1 MDIDEQFTGKKVT
14 VMGLGLLGRGV
25 GDVAFLAEHGAE
37 VLVTDLKDATVL
49 APSIAMLALY
59 PNITYVLGEHR
70 LEDFEGRDFI
80 LKAAGVPID
89 SPYIAHAREKGVA
102 IKMSAA
108 MFAELS
114 GVPMIGVTGTRGKST
129 VTHMID
135 HVLREVTEDAGTGGV
150 ILGGNVRGVSNL
162 QLLEDVGPDSLA
174 VFELDSWQ
182 LQGFGDAK
190 ISPQVA
196 VFTSFM
202 PDHMNYYLRTSERSE
217 RMNSFAS
224 ERGTEASSA
233 YHDALDAY
241 FADKAQIFLHQT
253 SKDVFVTTAQVFGE
267 ATAYAQKHGLTLGGE
282 VLLAD
287 VSALP
292 EDFSLAM
299 PGEHNRLNAALA
311 VEALRALSLPDELIF
326 AGLKTFRGVPG
337 RLELLGE
344 KKGVRIYN
352 DNNAT
357 TPEATVQGLR
367 AVAEGKNVVLIAG
380 GADKDLPLEVL
391 AREIGLHTKEVF
403 LIPGTGT
410 DKLTPLIPSARSVS
424 TLEEA
429 VARAFEAAENGD
441 VILFSPG
448 FASFGMFQNEYERN
462 DAFVALVRATL

>member
-1 MDIDEQFTGKKVT
+1 MPTHKEKLVFRPAFLYDSAMDIGQQFKGKKVT

-25 GDVAFLAEHGAE
+25 GDAAFLAAHGAE
-37 VLVTDLKDATVL
+37 VLVTDLKDATAL
-49 APSIAMLALY
+49 APSLTALAAY

-70 LEDFEGRDFI
+70 LEDFEERDFI
-80 LKAAGVPID
+80 LKAAGVPLD
-89 SPYIAHAREKGVA
+89 SPYIAHACEKGVPV
-102 IKMSAA
+102 KMSAA
-108 MFAELS
+108 MFAEIS

-129 VTHMID
+129 VTHMIH
-135 HVLREVTEDAGTGGV
+135 HVLSEVTEDTGTGGV

-162 QLLEDVGPDSLA
+162 QLLTDVGSDSLA

-182 LQGFGDAK
+182 LQGFGEAK
-190 ISPQVA
+190 LSPQVA

-202 PDHMNYYLRTSERSE
+202 PDHQNYY
-217 RMNSFAS
+217 
-224 ERGTEASSA
+224 
-233 YHDALDAY
+233 HDNLDQY

-267 ATAYAQKHGLTLGGE
+267 ATAYAYKHGLTLGGE
-282 VLLAD
+282 VVLAD
-287 VSALP
+287 VSVLP
-292 EDFSLAM
+292 EDFVLSM

-326 AGLKTFRGVPG
+326 SGLASFKGVPG

-344 KKGVRIYN
+344 YKGVRIYN

-357 TPEATVQGLR
+357 TPEATTQGLR
-367 AVAEGKNVVLIAG
+367 AVSDGKNVVLIAG
-380 GADKDLPLEVL
+380 GADKELLLDALV
-391 AREIGLHTKEVF
+391 REIAIHTKEVI

-410 DKLTPLIPSARSVS
+410 DKLAALVPFAQKVG

-429 VARAFEAAENGD
+429 VSLAVHAAENGD

-448 FASFGMFQNEYERN
+448 FASFGLFQNEYERN
-462 DAFVALVRATL
+462 DAFVTLARTHI

>member
-1 MDIDEQFTGKKVT
+1 MDIGDTFRGKKVT

-25 GDVAFLAEHGAE
+25 GDAAFLAAHGAE

-49 APSIAMLALY
+49 APSLALLAEY
-59 PNITYVLGEHR
+59 TNITYVLGEHR
-70 LEDFEGRDFI
+70 FEDFEGRDVI

-89 SPYIAHAREKGVA
+89 SPYIAHARERGVP

-129 VTHMID
+129 VTHMIH
-135 HVLREVTEDAGTGGV
+135 HVLTEVTEDTGTGGV

-162 QLLEDVGPDSLA
+162 QLLEDTGPDSLA

-190 ISPQVA
+190 LSPQVA

-202 PDHMNYYLRTSERSE
+202 PDHQNYY
-217 RMNSFAS
+217 
-224 ERGTEASSA
+224 
-233 YHDALDAY
+233 HDMDTY
-241 FADKAQIFLHQT
+241 FADKAQIFSHQV
-253 SKDVFVTTAQVFGE
+253 SKDVFVTTPAVFE
-267 ATAYAQKHGLTLGGE
+267 VAKAYAAKHGLTLGGE
-282 VLLAD
+282 VVLAD
-287 VSALP
+287 VSVLP
-292 EDFSLAM
+292 EDFTLSM

-326 AGLKTFRGVPG
+326 AGLATFRGVPG

-344 KKGVRIYN
+344 YKGVRIYN

-357 TPEATVQGLR
+357 TPEATIQGLR
-367 AVAEGKNVVLIAG
+367 AVTDGKNVVLIAG
-380 GADKDLPLEVL
+380 GADKDLPLDMLVK
-391 AREIGLHTKEVF
+391 EITLHTKEVI
-403 LIPGTGT
+403 LLPGTGT
-410 DKLTPLIPSARSVS
+410 DKLAALVPTVAVVS
-424 TLEEA
+424 TLEAA
-429 VARAFEAAENGD
+429 VERAFEASENGD

-462 DAFVALVRATL
+462 DAFVALMRRKV